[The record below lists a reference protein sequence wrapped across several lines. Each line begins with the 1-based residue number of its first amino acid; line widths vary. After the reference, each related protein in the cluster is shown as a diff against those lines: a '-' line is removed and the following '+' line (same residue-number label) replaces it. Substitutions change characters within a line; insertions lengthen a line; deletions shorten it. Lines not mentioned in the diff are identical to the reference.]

1 MATIRFEA
9 GARDATFRGT
19 ADGFQVI
26 VDRGEIGKPRSV
38 DLLLLG
44 LGSCTISTIN
54 HYVSRKNL
62 PIAQVAVEVSADLD
76 EKNNCYEN
84 IRVTL
89 QLGPAFSQTD
99 RKTLANVAKTCRIHK
114 TITSNPTID
123 IAVVDAIPAEHD

>member
-9 GARDATFRGT
+9 GERDSTFRGT
-19 ADGFQVI
+19 ADGFQVV
-26 VDRGEIGKPRSV
+26 VDRGEIGKPRSI

-62 PIAQVAVEVSADLD
+62 PIAQVAIEISADLD

-99 RKTLANVAKTCRIHK
+99 RRTLANVAKTCRIHK
-114 TITSNPTID
+114 TIASNPGID
-123 IAVVDAIPAEHD
+123 IAVVDAAAGSTD